1 MASRLKLQ
9 TELEE
14 LLGSENV
21 YFQPPM
27 SIKMNYPA
35 IVYSLSEIKNKHAD
49 NMVYNQKRAY
59 QITVVDKNPDSMISD
74 KISMLPYCKFSR
86 SYTADNLNHFVYTLY
101 H

>member
-1 MASRLKLQ
+1 MSNRLDLHEILCDIIESR
-9 TELEE
+9 
-14 LLGSENV
+14 NV

-86 SYTADNLNHFVYTLY
+86 SYTADNLNHFVYILY

>member
-59 QITVVDKNPDSMISD
+59 QIIVVDKNPDSMISD

-86 SYTADNLNHFVYTLY
+86 SYTADNLNHFVYILY
-101 H
+101 Y